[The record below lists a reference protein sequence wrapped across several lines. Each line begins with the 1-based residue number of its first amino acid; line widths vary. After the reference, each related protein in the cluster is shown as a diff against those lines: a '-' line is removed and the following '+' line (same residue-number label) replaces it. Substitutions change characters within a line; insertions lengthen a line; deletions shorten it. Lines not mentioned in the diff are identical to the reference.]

1 MYVICGDGVGINI
14 ACQNGS
20 CTIPSHI
27 PTVIPTDGNGN
38 MNTLPKG
45 RPKKYAE
52 YDQLV
57 ASLPTV
63 MTKRPKYIRGI
74 GVFRGKRD
82 ETAWIKIR
90 LPHGGTYGGKRYD
103 AGSSLEIK
111 LGNLSSFS
119 WKQLEERHN
128 EMQGRA
134 DRNEA
139 LEDDAPVLFDEWAKN
154 WLSRSEVRAKSPGT
168 LKIHVEKHFIPV
180 FGAKALSDITLTDIN
195 GFVTKKLKS
204 HEPGTVKRQFNTLR
218 AIFNDAIKH
227 EHLEKNPC
235 QHVQPIRGIVARQ
248 RFLDQEEVLKLLV
261 AAEETAVWL
270 PDFILWCLHSGMRKG
285 EIVAL
290 TWDCVRKVDGDR
302 SIVEVRNSK
311 SDQPRMVVCTR
322 TMKEIIERQ
331 KARKKDGSDLLFPI
345 AKMTLRRKWE
355 KARKKAELEDV
366 TIHDLRRTNATQAVV
381 AGIDLRTIAGRIGHK
396 DLNMLE
402 KHYAALVGSASEGAA
417 AKIQDMFDG
426 MMNNKGQQ

>member
-1 MYVICGDGVGINI
+1 ML
-14 ACQNGS
+14 
-20 CTIPSHI
+20 SHI

-52 YDQLV
+52 YEQLV
-57 ASLPTV
+57 ASLPKV
-63 MTKRPKYIRGI
+63 MAKRPKYVNGV

-82 ETAWIKIR
+82 ETAWLKIR
-90 LPHGGTYGGKRYD
+90 LPHGGEYGGKQYPPK
-103 AGSSLEIK
+103 SSLEIK
-111 LGNLSSFS
+111 VGKLTSWS
-119 WKQLEERHN
+119 WKQLEARRDDL
-128 EMQGRA
+128 QGRA
-134 DRNEA
+134 DRGEG
-139 LEDDAPVLFDEWAKN
+139 LEDEIAISFDVWAN
-154 WLSRSEVRAKSPGT
+154 DWLDRTEARTGAAATDRIYVQKHLVPYFKSKP
-168 LKIHVEKHFIPV
+168 
-180 FGAKALSDITLTDIN
+180 LSDINVGD
-195 GFVTKKLKS
+195 VAKWVSSRLKTGAPS
-204 HEPGTVKRQFNTLR
+204 TVKRELNTLK
-218 AIFNDAIKH
+218 AIFSNGIKH
-227 EHLEKNPC
+227 RHIEHNPC
-235 QHVQPIRGIVARQ
+235 QHVQPIKGIVARQ
-248 RFLDQEEVLKLLV
+248 RFLDQVEVLKLLV
-261 AAEETAVWL
+261 AAEETADWL

-355 KARKKAELEDV
+355 KARKKAGLEDV

-381 AGIDLRTIAGRIGHK
+381 AGIDLRTIAGRIGHT

-402 KHYAALVGSASEGAA
+402 KHYAALVGSAAEGAA
-417 AKIQDMFDG
+417 DKIQDVFDG
-426 MMNNKGQQ
+426 MLGAGAKKRPFGNGKD